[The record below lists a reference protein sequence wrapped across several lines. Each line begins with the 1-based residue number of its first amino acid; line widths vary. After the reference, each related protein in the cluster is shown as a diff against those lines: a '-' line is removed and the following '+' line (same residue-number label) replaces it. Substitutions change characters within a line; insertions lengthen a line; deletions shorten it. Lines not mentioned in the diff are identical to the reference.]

1 MTTGSEV
8 ITINEDEEEAKAR
21 RERALAVVAQE
32 LSDIVNY
39 VQPTHFKVFSVALS
53 LRACASNHV
62 PPPQQPASCTQQ
74 GFEDAKAKN
83 NCYKMSGNSGYY
95 ATFG

>member
-1 MTTGSEV
+1 VTTGSEV

-39 VQPTHFKVFSVALS
+39 VQPTHFKV
-53 LRACASNHV
+53 
-62 PPPQQPASCTQQ
+62 
-74 GFEDAKAKN
+74 
-83 NCYKMSGNSGYY
+83 
-95 ATFG
+95 